1 MAFERDGVGG
11 LSFVFFGKELAE
23 EEELLLLPLFECV
36 VFLSKGMAVGSI
48 SRDLSQLLS
57 RQCVLLGCFAPRKL
71 PDGVSVGVCEGE
83 MCCVLV
89 FDGRETKH
97 VNQITVKGKSGA

>member
-11 LSFVFFGKELAE
+11 LSFVLFGKELAE

-89 FDGRETKH
+89 FDGRETKTTG
-97 VNQITVKGKSGA
+97 VTQTFG